1 MSRSGLPSHGSCTD
15 SRDRDS
21 RTVTHHIRV
30 SLIMSNELIIK
41 LQGTS
46 KAANLNDG
54 SESGWVLDKMD
65 RVQVSR
71 APAAGFSHGVC
82 FKLDCAT
89 VTHAGGVRLSA
100 WGGLGQH
107 RRVLDAP

>member
-1 MSRSGLPSHGSCTD
+1 MSRSGLPSSCTD

-54 SESGWVLDKMD
+54 SESGWVLQWI
-65 RVQVSR
+65 RWT
-71 APAAGFSHGVC
+71 G
-82 FKLDCAT
+82 FKL
-89 VTHAGGVRLSA
+89 AGRRRLGSRTGSA
-100 WGGLGQH
+100 SN
-107 RRVLDAP
+107 